1 MTDDAEYG
9 LRTALLIKLA
19 EQVETLQRLVM
30 EQGTTDSEIQRIIG
44 DMQNEIERLQRVKL
58 DRPKW
63 LVWLK
68 AQWIKAMGVVIV
80 GLFAAWTMGLL
91 DKVKDVLN
99 G

>member
-1 MTDDAEYG
+1 MTDAEYG

-19 EQVETLQRLVM
+19 ENVETLQRLVM
-30 EQGTTDSEIQRIIG
+30 EQGATDDDIQRVI
-44 DMQNEIERLQRVKL
+44 DEMQNEIERLQRVKL
-58 DRPKW
+58 DSPKW